1 MSTLTI
7 IIITIA
13 EFILIPIPREFENEL
28 LVSKIRQLHEEI
40 QEYVEEYGTEDFEEK
55 IKKRLLSE

>member
-1 MSTLTI
+1 MSTITI
-7 IIITIA
+7 IIITLA
-13 EFILIPIPREFENEL
+13 QFILIPITREAENEL

-40 QEYVEEYGTEDFEEK
+40 QEYVEEYGHDDFEEK